1 MLLYLLKY
9 LLRLNFILIDLGV
22 NMLKDVVFNLKVFT
36 WIKLVVFLNTTLVF
50 QQFPLIKRLLDLW
63 CLLLIVYLFLDRQ
76 VVLILLR
83 GRHRRIRLY
92 LLDLPHLS
100 ILVVES

>member
-50 QQFPLIKRLLDLW
+50 PLIKRLLDLW

-76 VVLILLR
+76 VVLVLLR
-83 GRHRRIRLY
+83 GRHRRIGLY

>member
-36 WIKLVVFLNTTLVF
+36 WIKLVVFLNNTLV
-50 QQFPLIKRLLDLW
+50 FPLIKRLLDLW

-76 VVLILLR
+76 VVLVLLR
-83 GRHRRIRLY
+83 GRHRRIRLH